1 MKLIRRAQREV
12 KDHLKLGIL
21 IMHSM
26 FLGFMNSYDLNV
38 DHSIVIA
45 EGVAVTCS
53 VLARW
58 RSSDDDP
65 DMSLLTIYEAIN
77 IGCYILIA
85 TVYKGATRE
94 CKGYSDTLFG
104 DIVPEYGLLSVR
116 DSCGM
121 QRATFALSIV
131 VV

>member
-1 MKLIRRAQREV
+1 
-12 KDHLKLGIL
+12 
-21 IMHSM
+21 
-26 FLGFMNSYDLNV
+26 
-38 DHSIVIA
+38 
-45 EGVAVTCS
+45 
-53 VLARW
+53 
-58 RSSDDDP
+58 
-65 DMSLLTIYEAIN
+65 MSLLTIYEAIN

-131 VV
+131 VVILSGCSVLLEILYFNHRGGPPPPYSARA